1 MFYMHLV
8 IWKVLKTTLNSLK
21 TETEHKK
28 NIQGNINYTHDQQ
41 QKTNWNS
48 NKKSNQT
55 FLYKFKAFG
64 TIFANHVLK
73 TLKKIFCNEA
83 PKL

>member
-28 NIQGNINYTHDQQ
+28 HTRQH
-41 QKTNWNS
+41 
-48 NKKSNQT
+48 
-55 FLYKFKAFG
+55 
-64 TIFANHVLK
+64 
-73 TLKKIFCNEA
+73 
-83 PKL
+83 KLHT